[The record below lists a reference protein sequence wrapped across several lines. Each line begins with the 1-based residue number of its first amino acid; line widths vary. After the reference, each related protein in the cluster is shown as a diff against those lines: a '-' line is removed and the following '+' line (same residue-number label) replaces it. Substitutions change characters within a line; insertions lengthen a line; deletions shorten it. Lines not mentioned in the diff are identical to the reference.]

1 VGLQELNGCRRVRVE
16 SEIGTCDVYRVDPQS
31 CEGTLVADDV
41 HCYDPG
47 GIPMGKIKIPELVS
61 RPSFGSTK
69 LNRLFIC
76 GTTSLYAP

>member
-1 VGLQELNGCRRVRVE
+1 LKSWTHDSKLALVGLQELNGCRRVRVE

-47 GIPMGKIKIPELVS
+47 
-61 RPSFGSTK
+61 
-69 LNRLFIC
+69 
-76 GTTSLYAP
+76 